1 MARVQAR
8 GPKDIHEIQWNKTIR
23 SRLGRTLN
31 ANTIMIT
38 RNMRNIRAT
47 ITLLLCSVL
56 LGPQPFYVIS
66 DMDLVKEITV
76 KHFDK
81 FVDRKVSSASVCTP

>member
-1 MARVQAR
+1 
-8 GPKDIHEIQWNKTIR
+8 
-23 SRLGRTLN
+23 
-31 ANTIMIT
+31 
-38 RNMRNIRAT
+38 MRNIRAT
-47 ITLLLCSVL
+47 VTLLLCSVL

-81 FVDRKVSSASVCTP
+81 FVDRMVSSTSVCTP